1 MRRKGRIPTGMA
13 CSPGVSCP
21 VTGAAETIPGLRAAA
36 SMFTV
41 VRDTSVWGGRSF
53 SHEEEEVTSNLTTL
67 TFAKLQMG
75 QKRIDRTT

>member
-1 MRRKGRIPTGMA
+1 MA

-41 VRDTSVWGGRSF
+41 VRDTSVCGGRSF
-53 SHEEEEVTSNLTTL
+53 SHEEEAEVTSNFTTL
-67 TFAKLQMG
+67 TFVKLQMG